1 MQKQFQRNEDVCM
14 AKKVPKKHSERVQI
28 RRRSLDRVVSR
39 QPSDYSS
46 YLAPLNAIEGSQKY
60 YKDLSLTST

>member
-1 MQKQFQRNEDVCM
+1 M